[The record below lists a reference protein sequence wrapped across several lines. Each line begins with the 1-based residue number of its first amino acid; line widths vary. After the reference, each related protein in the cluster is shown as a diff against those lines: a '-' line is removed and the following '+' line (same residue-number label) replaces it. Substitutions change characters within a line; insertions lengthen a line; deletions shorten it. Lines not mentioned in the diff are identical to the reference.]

1 MKVNKKNQAIALAL
15 ATTLISGF
23 SVTANAEENLQSDTY
38 QVTEAENQESIQNTE
53 NETTEQEEN
62 NQQEET
68 VSQDTNEVS
77 PLSNESSNETHNASG
92 GGTKHKQ
99 MMELL
104 SIKQI
109 K

>member
-53 NETTEQEEN
+53 NETTEQEEKNQQEEN

-68 VSQDTNEVS
+68 VSQDTNEVA
-77 PLSNESSNETHNASG
+77 PLSNESSNEIQNATEG
-92 GGTKHKQ
+92 GVRST
-99 MMELL
+99 
-104 SIKQI
+104 SR
-109 K
+109 